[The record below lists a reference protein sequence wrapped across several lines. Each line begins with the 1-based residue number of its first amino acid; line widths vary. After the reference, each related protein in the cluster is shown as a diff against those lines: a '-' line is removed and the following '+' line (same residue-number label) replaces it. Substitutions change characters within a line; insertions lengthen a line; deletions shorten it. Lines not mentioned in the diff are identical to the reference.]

1 MHKRIFGIENEY
13 GVTCTFHGQRRL
25 SPDEVARYLF
35 RRVVSWGRSSNVF
48 LRNGARLYLDV
59 GSHPEYAT
67 PECDSLAGLVAHD
80 KAGERILEGLVV
92 DAEKRLHDEG
102 IAGDIYLFKNNTDSA
117 GNSYGCHE
125 NFLVGRHG
133 EFSRLADVL
142 IPFLVTRQ
150 LICGAGKVLQT
161 PRGAVFC
168 ISQRAEHIWE
178 GVSSATTR
186 SRPIINTRDE
196 PHADA
201 ERYRRLHVIVG
212 DSNMNESTT
221 MLKVGCRRPGAA
233 DDRARRHVPRPHP
246 REPDPRHPRDQPRP
260 HRHPR
265 RCAWPPAAPP
275 SALEIQREYY
285 SRAVDFVARNGDDES
300 AKRVLEL
307 WGRTLDAIEQ
317 QDLSLID
324 REIDWATKYQLI
336 ERYRGKHDLPL
347 SSPRVAQLDLA
358 YHDISRSRGLYYL
371 LQRKHAVERVVSDL
385 AVFEAKSVPPQ
396 TTRAKLRGD
405 FIRKAQEKRRDFT
418 VDWVHLKLNDQ
429 AQRTVLC
436 KDPFRASTSG
446 SRSSSPRCDRPSV
459 GPDRDSPRLTMVTG
473 MSCRI
478 GSARRACHRTP
489 QPVWH

>member
-1 MHKRIFGIENEY
+1 MDRRIFGLENEY
-13 GVTCTFHGQRRL
+13 GVTCTFRGQRRL

-67 PECDSLAGLVAHD
+67 PECDDVIDLVTHD
-80 KAGERILEGLVV
+80 KAGERILEGLLV
-92 DAEKRLHDEG
+92 DAERRLREEG

-125 NFLVGRHG
+125 NYLVGRLG

-150 LICGAGKVLQT
+150 VLCGAGKVLQT
-161 PRGAVFC
+161 PRGAVYC
-168 ISQRAEHIWE
+168 LSQRAEHIWE

-201 ERYRRLHVIVG
+201 ERFRRLHVIVG

-221 MLKVGCRRPGAA
+221 MLKVGSA
-233 DDRARRHVPRPHP
+233 DIVLRMIEAGVVLRDLTLENPIRAI
-246 REPDPRHPRDQPRP
+246 REVSHDITGQRKVKLANGRE
-260 HRHPR
+260 
-265 RCAWPPAAPP
+265 AT
-275 SALEIQREYY
+275 ALEIQREYHEKATEFLE
-285 SRAVDFVARNGDDES
+285 RRGTDPVT
-300 AKRVLEL
+300 KRVLEL
-307 WGRTLDAIEQ
+307 WGRVIDAV
-317 QDLSLID
+317 DNANLSTVD
-324 REIDWATKYQLI
+324 REIDWVTKYQLI
-336 ERYRGKHDLPL
+336 ERYRAKHDLPM

-358 YHDISRSRGLYYL
+358 YHDVHRSRGLYYL
-371 LQRKHAVERVVSDL
+371 MERRGVVERISRDL
-385 AVFEAKSVPPQ
+385 DIFEAKSVPPQ
-396 TTRAKLRGD
+396 TTRAKLRGE
-405 FIRKAQEKRRDFT
+405 FIRRAQEKRRDFT

-436 KDPFRASTSG
+436 KDPFRSVDERVEKLIAS
-446 SRSSSPRCDRPSV
+446 
-459 GPDRDSPRLTMVTG
+459 M
-473 MSCRI
+473 
-478 GSARRACHRTP
+478 
-489 QPVWH
+489 

>member
-1 MHKRIFGIENEY
+1 VHRRIFGIENEY

-67 PECDSLAGLVAHD
+67 PECDSLTSLVVHD
-80 KAGERILEGLVV
+80 KAGERILEGLVA
-92 DAEKRLHDEG
+92 DAEKRLHEEG

-125 NFLVGRHG
+125 NYLVGRHG

-161 PRGAVFC
+161 PRGAVYC
-168 ISQRAEHIWE
+168 LSQRAEHIWE

-212 DSNMNESTT
+212 DSNMNELTT
-221 MLKVGCRRPGAA
+221 MLKVGSADLVLRMIEHGVAFRDLTLENPIRAIREISHDLTGTRMVRLAAGRGA
-233 DDRARRHVPRPHP
+233 
-246 REPDPRHPRDQPRP
+246 
-260 HRHPR
+260 
-265 RCAWPPAAPP
+265 

-285 SRAVDFVARNGDDES
+285 NRAVEFTEHNGSDPATD
-300 AKRVLEL
+300 RVLEL
-307 WGRTLDAIEQ
+307 WGRTLDAVEKN
-317 QDLSLID
+317 DLSLID
-324 REIDWATKYQLI
+324 REIDWATKLTLI
-336 ERYRGKHDLPL
+336 ERYRAKHQLAL

-358 YHDISRSRGLYYL
+358 YHDIQRGRGLYYL
-371 LQRKHAVERVVSDL
+371 LQSRGAVERVGTDL
-385 AVFEAKSVPPQ
+385 AIFEAKSVPPQ

-405 FIRKAQEKRRDFT
+405 FIRRAQERRRDFT

-436 KDPFRASTSG
+436 KDPYRSVDERVEKLIAS
-446 SRSSSPRCDRPSV
+446 
-459 GPDRDSPRLTMVTG
+459 M
-473 MSCRI
+473 
-478 GSARRACHRTP
+478 
-489 QPVWH
+489 